1 MATSF
6 KEWVSTLTQ
15 ETSGQTAEAT
25 AIINESKHILSETAD
40 DAEAEVAG
48 LNFQSAVASHQNW
61 KVRFRAMIE
70 SGIVEALDPKM
81 IAQDNQC
88 AIGKWIYGPAK
99 EKYGSHPLYEKLRGD
114 HAFFH
119 TCASRVLVMILRG
132 EKQKALQEMEKGAY
146 ARASN
151 DVIMDLA
158 MFYKVVTKD

>member
-1 MATSF
+1 MKLSF
-6 KEWVSTLTQ
+6 REWISRFAQKTTH
-15 ETSGQTAEAT
+15 QTEEVTASSESIPALLEMVDPVEAEA
-25 AIINESKHILSETAD
+25 
-40 DAEAEVAG
+40 AG
-48 LNFQSAVASHQNW
+48 LNFHSAITSHQNW
-61 KVRFRAMIE
+61 KARFRAMIE
-70 SGIVEALDPKM
+70 SGISEALNPEV

-88 AIGKWIYGPAK
+88 AVGKWIYGKAK
-99 EKYGSHPLYEKLRGD
+99 EQYGDHPLYEKLRGD

-132 EKQKALQEMEKGAY
+132 EKQKSLQEIEKGAY

>member
-1 MATSF
+1 MKLSF
-6 KEWVSTLTQ
+6 KEWISKFTQ
-15 ETSGQTAEAT
+15 KNTHQTEEAT
-25 AIINESKHILSETAD
+25 ANSDNTPALLETVD
-40 DAEAEVAG
+40 PVEAEAAG
-48 LNFQSAVASHQNW
+48 LNFHSAITSHQNW
-61 KVRFRAMIE
+61 KARFRALIE
-70 SGIVEALDPKM
+70 SGISEALNPEV
-81 IAQDNQC
+81 IAQDNHC
-88 AIGKWIYGPAK
+88 AVGKWIYGPAK
-99 EKYGSHPLYEKLRGD
+99 ENYGNHPLYEKLRGD

>member
-1 MATSF
+1 MKLSFREWISRFTQKNTHHTEEADTSD
-6 KEWVSTLTQ
+6 SLHTLP
-15 ETSGQTAEAT
+15 EAVDLIEAEA
-25 AIINESKHILSETAD
+25 
-40 DAEAEVAG
+40 AG
-48 LNFQSAVASHQNW
+48 LNFHSVILSHQNW
-61 KVRFRAMIE
+61 KTRFRAMIE
-70 SGIVEALDPKM
+70 SGIAEALNPEV

-88 AIGKWIYGPAK
+88 AVGKWIYGPAK
-99 EKYGSHPLYEKLRGD
+99 EKYGDHPLYEKLRAD

>member
-25 AIINESKHILSETAD
+25 AIINESKHILCETAD

-61 KVRFRAMIE
+61 KARFRAMIE

-99 EKYGSHPLYEKLRGD
+99 EKYGSHPLYEKLRSD
-114 HAFFH
+114 HAVFH
-119 TCASRVLVMILRG
+119 TSASRVLEMILRG
-132 EKQKALQEMEKGAY
+132 DTQNALHEIERGDFS
-146 ARASN
+146 RATN
-151 DVIMDLA
+151 DMIIDLA
-158 MFYKVVTKD
+158 LFYKVVVKE